1 MITTRAPDGANNVS
15 FAESLIP
22 FLVCERQG
30 CWHITWKIFVKLY
43 IWCLHPIPMEKLA
56 NFSPLKALA
65 PPPQRAPLQKEA
77 DFIKVCRL
85 KWQPWEGT
93 QLYLYI
99 HVAPSFIYSKE
110 LDIDCGVLEMSCWAL
125 WGILRHFEV
134 FWGIMSDAIEV
145 CENVLA
151 THVRDEHL
159 AQIWDRLTA
168 EKIWGGEHAVFLKCS
183 TNISTSSTIKFQNSS
198 TFENHCFLFWLTR

>member
-1 MITTRAPDGANNVS
+1 MYYNNVS

-56 NFSPLKALA
+56 NFSPLKALT

-99 HVAPSFIYSKE
+99 HVAPSFIYLKE

-125 WGILRHFEV
+125 WGVLRYFEV
-134 FWGIMSDAIEV
+134 LW
-145 CENVLA
+145 A
-151 THVRDEHL
+151 TP
-159 AQIWDRLTA
+159 
-168 EKIWGGEHAVFLKCS
+168 LKCVKMFLQRTS
-183 TNISTSSTIKFQNSS
+183 ETNIWLKFETDWRLRKYEEGNMQYS
-198 TFENHCFLFWLTR
+198 

>member
-1 MITTRAPDGANNVS
+1 MYYNNVS

-56 NFSPLKALA
+56 NFSPLKALT

-99 HVAPSFIYSKE
+99 HVAPSFIYLKE

-125 WGILRHFEV
+125 WFILRYFEV
-134 FWGIMSDAIEV
+134 LW
-145 CENVLA
+145 A
-151 THVRDEHL
+151 TP
-159 AQIWDRLTA
+159 
-168 EKIWGGEHAVFLKCS
+168 LKCVKMFLQRTS
-183 TNISTSSTIKFQNSS
+183 ETNIWLKFETDWRLRKYEEGNMQYS
-198 TFENHCFLFWLTR
+198 

>member
-1 MITTRAPDGANNVS
+1 MYYNNVS

-99 HVAPSFIYSKE
+99 HVAPSFIYLKE

-125 WGILRHFEV
+125 WGILRYYERRHWSV
-134 FWGIMSDAIEV
+134 W
-145 CENVLA
+145 
-151 THVRDEHL
+151 
-159 AQIWDRLTA
+159 
-168 EKIWGGEHAVFLKCS
+168 KCS
-183 TNISTSSTIKFQNSS
+183 CNARQRR
-198 TFENHCFLFWLTR
+198 TFGSNLRQTDGWENMRRGTCSIPEVLNKYLNFINY